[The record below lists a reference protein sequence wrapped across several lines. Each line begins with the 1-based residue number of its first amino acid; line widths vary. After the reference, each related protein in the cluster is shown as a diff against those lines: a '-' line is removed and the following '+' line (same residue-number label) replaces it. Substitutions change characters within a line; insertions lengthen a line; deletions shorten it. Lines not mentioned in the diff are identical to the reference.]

1 MKTMFMKINRMMV
14 ISLSFIICHLS
25 FSEAQAQGLRFGVK
39 GGYNIT
45 QMSWGSKVMDSSNK
59 YGFFIGPTIKGSL
72 AVGVG
77 FDIAGLYDERTMEVD
92 GEEIRHKTFN
102 VPVNLRYNIGL
113 GRLVGTYMT
122 VGPQFSFTL
131 GDKEFQLTDAYNTAR
146 DFRLR
151 DAFMSVNMGA
161 GIYVTKH
168 LEVGVIYN
176 IAVGRTGE
184 LKELTWD
191 DALQSRASAWQ
202 LTASLFF

>member
-1 MKTMFMKINRMMV
+1 MV
-14 ISLSFIICHLS
+14 DEL
-25 FSEAQAQGLRFGVK
+25 
-39 GGYNIT
+39 
-45 QMSWGSKVMDSSNK
+45 
-59 YGFFIGPTIKGSL
+59 
-72 AVGVG
+72 VGVG